1 MIGSWTDGAQGTFR
15 LLDLPKELWSEIGKM
30 AVDNHASLHFGESCC
45 FYVVDNGETRRSR
58 DGRVSNIPPVTQT
71 CAAMREELLSYYYVT
86 KVDIN
91 VILRTS
97 LGGEGRRL
105 AHWLRSI
112 EPRMLHH
119 FKSIRIADVIQDQT
133 VLQTGRSARSRI
145 IDLARRHCY
154 GNDMLRLAKR
164 NRLHCPQFE
173 DEQHIAAS
181 CPTTYRFTHFVRLL
195 VQRPFDVVLEDEDK
209 TAGYYQHR
217 IVFPKPLED

>member
-1 MIGSWTDGAQGTFR
+1 MASQSPSPTPQPQASDDAPQDNQKIETGLRKHAREDDTTEEHGNKAIKTF
-15 LLDLPKELWSEIGKM
+15 
-30 AVDNHASLHFGESCC
+30 H
-45 FYVVDNGETRRSR
+45 
-58 DGRVSNIPPVTQT
+58 GRV
-71 CAAMREELLSYYYVT
+71 E
-86 KVDIN
+86 IN

-105 AHWLRSI
+105 AHWLRSV